1 MKVTSEHIDY
11 LQRSDRDPQ
20 AIPPVSRESEV
31 AMDLRCLSRIRTIGV
46 DSFKPLSD
54 ETRQTP
60 SSDLPISLY
69 GPRISVAYLVL
80 GRGDSVE
87 VYLGNWQRGAPA
99 SDSMD
104 AIRVRQETIE
114 AGLKSIYPAS
124 ILEPLDRSSM
134 QGLMADLSKLQ
145 RSGYVLGFP
154 SVKPAPW
161 DQKSYP
167 LDRIIRSLRG
177 SNWACLLL
185 AEPVA
190 ESVIIEQRQA
200 VIEELKDIPE
210 VNRTR
215 EDPEL
220 LSQLL
225 KARGSIKN
233 LPDEPAPEKPNVLGA
248 YYKEL
253 LSMNLQTLGTSLGV
267 GAWRTALYLVGNES
281 YPRLA
286 SVWRGVFSGDDALL
300 EPVRVW
306 RSDLSKFVA
315 NWAMSETA
323 ARPGPG
329 RVHRLL
335 EHQTILSSAQL
346 AAYLHLPRVETNGFG
361 VKQIANFGA
370 APQSLSTADGG
381 VIIGK
386 VLSRDNLAR
395 DFSTKKHY
403 KQLPDTF
410 YSVRSDSL
418 NRHVFVAGVTGSGKT
433 TTIFSLLKEAL
444 ANGVNFLVVEPAK
457 TEYRALLRHKEIGEK
472 LQVFTLGDEQT
483 SPLRINP
490 FEVEAGTSIAKHI
503 DLLRSLFTG
512 SFGLWTPLPQI
523 LEECLYL
530 IYQEKGWDI
539 TTSFN
544 DRLEGMA
551 NDRDEFSAFP
561 TLSDLLQKI
570 DEVTS
575 QLQWDP
581 EAVSRIRGNLRDR
594 LRSLRNGGR
603 GRMLDVQRSL
613 PMSVLLENPTLIELE
628 GMGDDDDKAF
638 MMGLLLIRLVE
649 YRRSPE
655 DRLKAQSRTS
665 LRHLLVFEEAHRLL
679 TNVALKGEQG
689 AANPRA
695 KAVETFAN
703 LLSEIRSY
711 GQGVIIA
718 DQVPVKLSPD
728 VIKNTNLKIAHRVVD
743 LEDRK
748 LIGGAM
754 VMTDEQIEAVAKFL
768 PGVAAVYSE
777 GDDTPLLVQM
787 NPGQQP
793 APSAP
798 DDAEIHAHFLRST
811 ILEPYR
817 SIFERHAGCVDTGET
832 GGASCEAARSLVETP
847 LFQRDFTRLV
857 FSLLE
862 DPSALDRFWAP
873 IALYVDSKVSNVV
886 NKDITMGCL
895 LSRAAEWY
903 AFHTG
908 SQLGWPYTLTR
919 RLAQDL
925 HNVLLASNDP
935 AKTPAAVQSF
945 KDTFFQLHKRRGL
958 PYQGCSQ
965 ICDQEPPL
973 CLYRQAVKD
982 IILKGTHTKDWIA
995 ANPANP
1001 GETTGPKFAWRICRG
1016 VAAELVEW
1024 QGIQRKPIERI
1035 GLCYGQTMLHEYGA
1049 LLTPADRTRIFSQL
1063 IQERD
1068 DTASS

>member
-11 LQRSDRDPQ
+11 LQRSDRDPA
-20 AIPPVSRESEV
+20 AIPSASRASEV
-31 AMDLRCLSRIRTIGV
+31 AIELRSLSRIRTIGV
-46 DSFKPLSD
+46 DSFKASSD
-54 ETRQTP
+54 EKHQTP
-60 SSDLPISLY
+60 SSDLAISLY

-99 SDSMD
+99 SDSID

-315 NWAMSETA
+315 NWAMSEAA

-361 VKQIANFGA
+361 VKTIATFGA
-370 APQSLSTADGG
+370 APQRMLPGG
-381 VIIGK
+381 ECLNIGK
-386 VLSRDNLAR
+386 VLSRDNQALDHLSQPR
-395 DFSTKKHY
+395 YED
-403 KQLPDTF
+403 LPDTF
-410 YSVRSDSL
+410 YAIRPDDL
-418 NRHVFVAGVTGSGKT
+418 TRHVFIAGVTGSGKT
-433 TTIFSLLKEAL
+433 TTIFHLLKEAFRL
-444 ANGVNFLVVEPAK
+444 GVNFLVIEPAK
-457 TEYRALLRHKEIGEK
+457 TEYRALMQDEKMKEK
-472 LQVFTLGDEQT
+472 LQIFTLGDEQT
-483 SPLRINP
+483 SPLRMNP
-490 FEVEAGTSIAKHI
+490 FEVPGGTSISKHI
-503 DLLRSLFTG
+503 DLLRSLFSG
-512 SFGLWTPLPQI
+512 CFGFWTPLPQI
-523 LEECLYL
+523 LEECLYR
-530 IYQEKGWDI
+530 IYRDRGWDI
-539 TTSFN
+539 AAN
-544 DRLEGMA
+544 VNHRLNQFGT
-551 NDRDEFSAFP
+551 DQVDPFAFP
-561 TLSDLLQKI
+561 TLSDLLAMV

-575 QLQWDP
+575 QLKWDR
-581 EAVSRIRGNLRDR
+581 EAVSRIQGNLRDR
-594 LRSLRNGGR
+594 LRSLKNGAR
-603 GRMLDVQRSL
+603 GRMLDVQQSI
-613 PMSVLLENPTLIELE
+613 PMSVLLENPTIIELE
-628 GMGDDDDKAF
+628 GIGDDDEKAF
-638 MMGLLLIRLVE
+638 LMGLLLIRLVE
-649 YRRSPE
+649 FRRGTREKP
-655 DRLKAQSRTS
+655 DVPNKRK

-679 TNVALKGEQG
+679 ENVAIKGGEG

-695 KAVETFAN
+695 NLVTTFAN
-703 LLSEIRSY
+703 FLSEIRSY
-711 GQGVIIA
+711 GQGVLVT
-718 DQVPVKLSPD
+718 DQVPVKLAPD

-743 LEDRK
+743 RDDRK
-748 LIGGAM
+748 LLAGAM
-754 VMTDEQIEAVAKFL
+754 AMDDEQADTIAKLL
-768 PGVAAVYSE
+768 PGTAAIYSE
-777 GDDTPLLVQM
+777 GDNIPLLVKM
-787 NPGQQP
+787 PGPDQAQVSP
-793 APSAP
+793 ADEKVAMHSFNSAALAP
-798 DDAEIHAHFLRST
+798 YREIFLRH
-811 ILEPYR
+811 R
-817 SIFERHAGCVDTGET
+817 GCTDTRIG
-832 GGASCEAARSLVETP
+832 GGASCDAAQALVDSSN
-847 LFQRDFTRLV
+847 FQRSFVRLV
-857 FSLLE
+857 MSILE
-862 DPSALDRFWAP
+862 DETAIERLWPQLEFH
-873 IALYVDSKVSNVV
+873 IDSVSQIGVSRETL
-886 NKDITMGCL
+886 IRCL
-895 LSRAAEWY
+895 LSRAADWFVFRGGVYGGWKFGETRELREALY
-903 AFHTG
+903 HTLIQRENAAERPGAVAAF
-908 SQLGWPYTLTR
+908 R
-919 RLAQDL
+919 RMMG
-925 HNVLLASNDP
+925 
-935 AKTPAAVQSF
+935 
-945 KDTFFQLHKRRGL
+945 QLHQRKQS
-958 PYQGCSQ
+958 PYPNCTS
-965 ICDQEPPL
+965 ICNQEAPL
-973 CLYRQAVKD
+973 CLYRKAVID
-982 IILKGTHTKDWIA
+982 VLNEGRFTASFAA
-995 ANPANP
+995 ANPGNP
-1001 GETTGPKFAWRICRG
+1001 GPTSGPRQAWDVSKR
-1016 VAAELVEW
+1016 VAIQIVDTAAL
-1024 QGIQRKPIERI
+1024 QKPAIQRIA
-1035 GLCYGQTMLHEYGA
+1035 LCYCQMMVYDHCDLFSPNEKRNLIANVMLEK
-1049 LLTPADRTRIFSQL
+1049 DNV
-1063 IQERD
+1063 
-1068 DTASS
+1068 